1 MLALITILACDVGDT
16 SRAVTSTVVG
26 RTVEASKG
34 VVDGLQEGIEDGRK
48 SAESVD
54 GSLVVSTAAEVAAAT
69 ALSVWAVED
78 TDAGVDVVLSIE
90 NLTHQSLH
98 LIGLDGEGGALLIDP
113 DGFATALGPNAPGTT
128 ATAAIV
134 VPPKAKVKAT
144 LPFPEAHDGAAAV
157 RVWGAELPVPG

>member
-1 MLALITILACDVGDT
+1 MLALMTILACDVGDT
-16 SRAVTSTVVG
+16 SRTVTSTVVG

-54 GSLVVSTAAEVAAAT
+54 GSLVVATPAEVAAAT
-69 ALSVWAVED
+69 VLSVWAVEE
-78 TDAGVDVVLSIE
+78 TDAGIDVTLAIE
-90 NLTHQSLH
+90 NLTHESLH
-98 LIGLDGEGGALLIDP
+98 LIGLDGEGGAILIDP
-113 DGFATALGPNAPGTT
+113 DGFATPLAKGSPGTT

-144 LPFPEAHDGAAAV
+144 LAFPQATDGAAAV
-157 RVWGAELPVPG
+157 RVWGAELTVPG